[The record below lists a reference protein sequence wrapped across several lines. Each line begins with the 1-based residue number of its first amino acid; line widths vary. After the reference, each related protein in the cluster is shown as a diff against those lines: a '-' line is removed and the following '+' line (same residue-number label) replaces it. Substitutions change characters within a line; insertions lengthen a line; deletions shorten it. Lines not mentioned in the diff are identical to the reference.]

1 MNMRRPTLANSLA
14 ALAAIALAA
23 CHPAANTGSTTA
35 PGGAAKIA
43 EAGAGRPP
51 ATVDGQPITHASL
64 DFVARNSFNKKYDEL
79 APDEQKKLLDD
90 LIRIQLL
97 ANAAVAKGKDKDADI
112 VQAIEFGR
120 LNVLMQSTIT
130 DYIKDKQPNEQDVR
144 AYYEQRIKNVPQTWY
159 RVRVIAV
166 ATQPYAEDIVKELKK
181 GGDFV
186 AIARR
191 EASGDA
197 AKQAA
202 GDSGWFS
209 PDNVPQA
216 LANAVSGLKV
226 GQYTTE
232 PVQLPD
238 GWGIVR
244 LEETKPAD
252 KPEFDRVRQALT
264 RELISK
270 KVDALVEE
278 LKKTA
283 KIERPP
289 SGG

>member
-1 MNMRRPTLANSLA
+1 MNIRPNLLARALA
-14 ALAAIALAA
+14 VSAAIALAA
-23 CHPAANTGSTTA
+23 CHPSANNSATVPAATA
-35 PGGAAKIA
+35 DKPAADA
-43 EAGAGRPP
+43 SRPP
-51 ATVDGQPITHASL
+51 ASVDGQPITRDML
-64 DFVARNSFNKKYDEL
+64 DFVARNNAGKKF
-79 APDEQKKLLDD
+79 DD

-97 ANAAVAKGKDKDADI
+97 ANAAVRKGKDKDPDI
-112 VQAIEFGR
+112 VQALALGR

-130 DYIKDKQPNEQDVR
+130 DYIKDKEPTEQDVR
-144 AYYEQRIKNVPQTWY
+144 AYYEERIKEAPQTWY

-181 GGDFV
+181 GGDFIT
-186 AIARR
+186 IARR

-209 PDNVPQA
+209 LDNVPPA
-216 LANAVSGLKV
+216 LANAVSSLKV
-226 GQYTTE
+226 GEYTAS

-244 LEETKPAD
+244 LEQTRPAD
-252 KPEFDRVRQALT
+252 KPEFDKVRQALT

-283 KIERPP
+283 KIERATGA
-289 SGG
+289 GG